1 MTEAVKP
8 ETNSVAAGNTETKLA
23 LPKRRWLRP
32 ILAVLGVLV
41 IINCVLMWLW
51 SREPQ
56 SFDVKANLPS
66 TAPGTATVSTL
77 IKLNDLMLHKSGG
90 YISNDRF
97 PPGVLLDNM
106 PNFEFGMLQSA
117 RDLGLSLRN
126 DLSRSQSQSKED
138 KDLQK
143 ASPLLNSDNNSWLIK
158 SSETQY
164 SNANEH
170 LASYLKRLS
179 DPAQADAQF
188 YARADNL
195 AAYLRL
201 VERQL
206 GGLSQRLS
214 AAVVHERVNTDLA
227 NDPNARQSTDAPSP
241 MLIQTPWSQIDD
253 NFYEARGT
261 AFALIHILKAV
272 QVDFKP
278 VLANKNAEVSLQ
290 QIIRELEETQGT
302 IWSPMILNGGGFGF
316 FANHSLVMANYV
328 SRASAQVSELRT
340 LLERG

>member
-1 MTEAVKP
+1 MSEPVKSETAAV
-8 ETNSVAAGNTETKLA
+8 TAGNTEAKLA

-32 ILAVLGVLV
+32 ILAVLGVLFV
-41 IINCVLMWLW
+41 INCALMWLW

-56 SFDVKANLPS
+56 AFDVRANLPS
-66 TAPGTATVSTL
+66 KAPGTATVSAL
-77 IKLNDLMLHKSGG
+77 IKLNSIMLDKSGG
-90 YISNDRF
+90 YTSNDRF

-138 KDLQK
+138 ADLQE
-143 ASPLLNSDNNSWLIK
+143 ATTRLNSDNNSWLVPP
-158 SSETQY
+158 SESQY
-164 SNANEH
+164 RKANEY
-170 LASYLKRLS
+170 LASYLTRIS
-179 DPAQADAQF
+179 DSAQPNAQF

-241 MLIQTPWSQIDD
+241 MLIQTPWTQIDD

-261 AFALIHILKAV
+261 AFALIHILKAI
-272 QVDFKP
+272 QVDFQP
-278 VLANKNAEVSLQ
+278 VLANKNAEISLQ
-290 QIIRELEETQGT
+290 QIIRELEETQST
-302 IWSPMILNGGGFGF
+302 VWSPMILNGGGFGF

>member
-1 MTEAVKP
+1 
-8 ETNSVAAGNTETKLA
+8 
-23 LPKRRWLRP
+23 
-32 ILAVLGVLV
+32 
-41 IINCVLMWLW
+41 
-51 SREPQ
+51 
-56 SFDVKANLPS
+56 
-66 TAPGTATVSTL
+66 
-77 IKLNDLMLHKSGG
+77 
-90 YISNDRF
+90 
-97 PPGVLLDNM
+97 M
-106 PNFEFGMLQSA
+106 PNFEFGMLQTA
-117 RDLGLSLRN
+117 GDLSLSLRN

-138 KDLQK
+138 SDLQEVTK
-143 ASPLLNSDNNSWLIK
+143 MLNSDNNSWLMPP
-158 SSETQY
+158 SESQY
-164 SNANEH
+164 RKANEY
-170 LASYLKRLS
+170 LASYLTRIS
-179 DPAQADAQF
+179 DPAQPNAQF

-241 MLIQTPWSQIDD
+241 MLIQTPWTQIDD

-261 AFALIHILKAV
+261 AFALIHILKAI
-272 QVDFKP
+272 QVDFQP
-278 VLANKNAEVSLQ
+278 VLANKNAEISLQ
-290 QIIRELEETQGT
+290 QIIRELEETQST
-302 IWSPMILNGGGFGF
+302 VWSPMILNGGGFGF